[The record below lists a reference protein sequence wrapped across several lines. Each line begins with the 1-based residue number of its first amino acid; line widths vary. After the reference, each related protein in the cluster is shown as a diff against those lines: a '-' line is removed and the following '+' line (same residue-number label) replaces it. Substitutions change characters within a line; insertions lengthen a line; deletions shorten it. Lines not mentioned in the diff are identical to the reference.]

1 MLINGELR
9 GQGLGRA
16 LTDAIF
22 AQALDRGIQK
32 MVAQMT
38 IDQKGAIATF
48 EELGFRAEALL
59 RDHVKDRNGEK
70 HDLLFLRTDITD
82 AGIVA
87 DWLDN
92 VEAGRIVTI
101 VAERD
106 GRIFGYGSLH
116 LSNTPWSQHVGE
128 LRVLINGEL
137 RGQGL
142 GRALTDAIFAQ
153 ALDRGI
159 QKMVAQMTIDQKGAI
174 ATFEELG
181 FRAEALLR
189 DHVKDR
195 NGEKHDLLVYSHDV
209 HEFQSQMDAYGMSEA
224 ASGL

>member
-1 MLINGELR
+1 MNDGALQLPRRTALSDNSEITLR
-9 GQGLGRA
+9 
-16 LTDAIF
+16 
-22 AQALDRGIQK
+22 
-32 MVAQMT
+32 
-38 IDQKGAIATF
+38 
-48 EELGFRAEALL
+48 LL
-59 RDHVKDRNGEK
+59 RRVDIEAFLAFTQSLSD

-116 LSNTPWSQHVGE
+116 LSNAPWSQHVGE
-128 LRVLINGEL
+128 LRVLISGAM
-137 RGQGL
+137 RGKGL

-159 QKMVAQMTIDQKGAI
+159 EKMVAQMTIDQKGAI

-181 FRAEALLR
+181 FKAEALLR

-209 HEFQSQMDAYGMSEA
+209 HEFQSQMDAYGMSDA